1 MPKADQVNG
10 CPRDADGDGNCGQP
24 NCPDCGTTLAAQQL
38 RDYRDRME
46 EEQVYV
52 LPERDLNRLQGLL
65 DMLAGPLANYATLVA
80 VEREQVERELTQAR
94 DLNNRL
100 TKALAY
106 LVKEWPQTSWAGSND
121 AHDTAQALLDELA
134 GEGATMGSPDPAPVQ
149 ENTPHAPSHQDTD
162 RH

>member
-1 MPKADQVNG
+1 MPKADQANG
-10 CPRDADGDGNCGQP
+10 EAP
-24 NCPDCGTTLAAQQL
+24 
-38 RDYRDRME
+38 E
-46 EEQVYV
+46 VQVYH
-52 LPERDLNRLQGLL
+52 LPEADLNRLQGLL
-65 DMLAGPLANYATLVA
+65 DMLAEPLANYATLAA
-80 VEREQVERELTQAR
+80 VERQEVERDLAEAQA
-94 DLNNRL
+94 LNNRL